1 MPDLNL
7 GTVDLKRLS
16 QKHGDTE
23 FLTSFISQEVTVE
36 KDQPDAVIFAGPKVM
51 LDSAMPPDALKQIGD
66 LKFPV
71 FYMNYNLNPQA
82 NPWRDAIG
90 NAVRHLKGMEFT
102 ISRPRDLFF
111 AWTDIIGRI
120 VKSKVGRTPAAGAL
134 AAQ

>member
-1 MPDLNL
+1 MLEAWVKKVQALPDDELKPL
-7 GTVDLKRLS
+7 VSEVD
-16 QKHGDTE
+16 
-23 FLTSFISQEVTVE
+23 
-36 KDQPDAVIFAGPKVM
+36 
-51 LDSAMPPDALKQIGD
+51 
-66 LKFPV
+66 FPV

-82 NPWRDAIG
+82 NPWRDSIG

-120 VKSKVGRTPAAGAL
+120 VKSKLGRTPAPGAL